1 MEELKQ
7 KKLYLA
13 AAGEGDGVDN
23 AKQQNNCDKSSPTS
37 VKSEEQHDEDEEDKS
52 DKVISANGNTLIN
65 RDNVLLPTPNDTNY
79 NKDKLKENI
88 KDVSNFLQI
97 KTKEKL
103 GKKFILRYILKCACC
118 VCGCLSECL
127 ITAVWGDVCT
137 YTQHYGKVQEII

>member
-23 AKQQNNCDKSSPTS
+23 AKQQNNCDKSSSTS

-103 GKKFILRYILKCACC
+103 GKKVYFMIHIEVCMLRMW
-118 VCGCLSECL
+118 VS
-127 ITAVWGDVCT
+127 V
-137 YTQHYGKVQEII
+137 